1 MLTSSSK
8 RILRSPVLHFL
19 LVGGALFG
27 LAILFG
33 LDRSG
38 ASPVPE
44 SATSSAT
51 SQGPSGGLT
60 GGKDDP
66 GTIRVERT
74 ALIAFIQSRT
84 RMALAAEAEQAF
96 DSATE
101 PVRRD
106 WIDRFVREEA
116 LVREARS
123 LGLDRSDELIRRRL
137 VQQMEFLVEDVGS
150 SALAVSDAEI
160 AAAYRQREQ
169 ELREPETV
177 RFAHVFV
184 REERVRE
191 ETGGRAEAEARSL
204 LARLNREQVGFDGA
218 LALGDRFLYD
228 RSYVDRTL
236 AEVRSHFGES
246 MAETIASIPV
256 DAVRWT
262 GPHRSKHGLHLVL
275 LTARSPSRLPP
286 LAEVADSLRESLLR
300 EKREQMLERGI
311 DGILSRY
318 AIQVEPGLRSDEA
331 ANEIP

>member
-38 ASPVPE
+38 ASRNPE
-44 SATSSAT
+44 SAASLAT

-66 GTIRVERT
+66 GTIRVDRT

-84 RMALAAEAEQAF
+84 RMAHAAEAEQAF

-101 PVRRD
+101 AVRRD
-106 WIDRFVREEA
+106 WIDRYVREEA

-137 VQQMEFLVEDVGS
+137 VQQMEFLVEDVGGP
-150 SALAVSDAEI
+150 ALRVSESEI
-160 AAAYRQREQ
+160 AAAYRQREE
-169 ELREPETV
+169 ELREPGTI

-184 REERVRE
+184 RVPKGRE
-191 ETGGRAEAEARSL
+191 ADAEARARSL
-204 LARLNREQVGFDGA
+204 LARLNRERVGFDGA

-262 GPHRSKHGLHLVL
+262 GPHRSEHGLHLVL

-318 AIQVEPGLRSDEA
+318 AIEVEPGLRSDEA